1 MAYKFYHNPNCSKSR
16 NCLKILEEKN
26 TKFKTV
32 LYMKNRLTYNEIEEI
47 INKLLG
53 NLTSIIRDSNKLR
66 INYKQKKHDLIK
78 FISENPNQLQR
89 PIFFNGKNYIICR
102 PPEKVLEFL

>member
-26 TKFKTV
+26 TKFETV

-66 INYKQKKHDLIK
+66 INYKQKKT
-78 FISENPNQLQR
+78 
-89 PIFFNGKNYIICR
+89 
-102 PPEKVLEFL
+102 

>member
-16 NCLKILEEKN
+16 NCLKILEEKS
-26 TKFKTV
+26 TKFETV

-53 NLTSIIRDSNKLR
+53 NLTSIIRDSNKVR
-66 INYKQKKHDLIK
+66 INYKQKKHELIK

>member
-26 TKFKTV
+26 TKFETV
-32 LYMKNRLTYNEIEEI
+32 LYMKNRLTYDEIEEI

-53 NLTSIIRDSNKLR
+53 NLTSIIRDSSKVR
-66 INYKQKKHDLIK
+66 INFKQEKHKLIK
-78 FISENPNQLQR
+78 FILENPNQLQR

>member
-26 TKFKTV
+26 TKFETV
-32 LYMKNRLTYNEIEEI
+32 LYMKNRLTYDEIEEI

-53 NLTSIIRDSNKLR
+53 NLTSIIRDSNKVR
-66 INYKQKKHDLIK
+66 INYKQKKHELIK

>member
-16 NCLKILEEKN
+16 NCLKILEEKSA
-26 TKFKTV
+26 KFETV
-32 LYMKNRLTYNEIEEI
+32 LYMKNRLTYDEIEEI
-47 INKLLG
+47 INNLLG
-53 NLTSIIRDSNKLR
+53 NLTSIIRDSSKVR
-66 INYKQKKHDLIK
+66 INFKQEKHKLIK
-78 FISENPNQLQR
+78 FILENPNQLQR

>member
-1 MAYKFYHNPNCSKSR
+1 MAFKFYHNPNCSKSR

-53 NLTSIIRDSNKLR
+53 NLTSIIRNSNKL
-66 INYKQKKHDLIK
+66 K
-78 FISENPNQLQR
+78 
-89 PIFFNGKNYIICR
+89 
-102 PPEKVLEFL
+102 

>member
-26 TKFKTV
+26 TKFETV
-32 LYMKNRLTYNEIEEI
+32 LYMKNRLTYDEIEEI

-53 NLTSIIRDSNKLR
+53 NLTSIIRDSNKVR
-66 INYKQKKHDLIK
+66 INYKQKKHELIK

-89 PIFFNGKNYIICR
+89 PIFFNGKNYIVCR

>member
-16 NCLKILEEKN
+16 NCLKILEEKS
-26 TKFKTV
+26 TKFETV
-32 LYMKNRLTYNEIEEI
+32 LYMKNRLTYDEIEEI

-53 NLTSIIRDSNKLR
+53 NLTSIIRDSNKVR
-66 INYKQKKHDLIK
+66 INYKQKKHELIK

-89 PIFFNGKNYIICR
+89 PIFFNGKNYIVCR

>member
-26 TKFKTV
+26 TKFETV

-66 INYKQKKHDLIK
+66 INYKQKKHELIK

>member
-26 TKFKTV
+26 TKFEII
-32 LYMKNRLTYNEIEEI
+32 LYMKNRLTYDEIEEI

-53 NLTSIIRDSNKLR
+53 NLTSIIRNSDKLK
-66 INYKQKKHDLIK
+66 INYKQKKHELIK

-102 PPEKVLEFL
+102 PQKKF

>member
-26 TKFKTV
+26 TKFETV